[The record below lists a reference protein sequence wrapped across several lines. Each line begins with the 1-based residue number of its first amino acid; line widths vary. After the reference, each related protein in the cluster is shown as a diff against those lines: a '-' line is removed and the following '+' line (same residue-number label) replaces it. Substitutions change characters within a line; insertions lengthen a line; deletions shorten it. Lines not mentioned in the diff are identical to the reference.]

1 MFLKPANSDTENG
14 ILKKFKMSPE
24 KIMYSGNSKTGKVKN
39 KLYQNNTV
47 IGLLPNFKK
56 KIIQF
61 FISKRPAS
69 FF

>member
-14 ILKKFKMSPE
+14 ILKKLKMSPE

-47 IGLLPNFKK
+47 IGLLPNF
-56 KIIQF
+56 
-61 FISKRPAS
+61 
-69 FF
+69 